1 MYKLRTNTAILIVH
15 QEECNILTILTMWY
29 SNNAIDNIEYC
40 IANRYMVPRDIL
52 YPIFLSIEKDGELKV
67 SITYKETGT
76 LHIIQSVTNT
86 IILPKQKPIITNGNR
101 QNNSTHV
108 LFILS
113 TILSNI

>member
-1 MYKLRTNTAILIVH
+1 MYKQRTNTAILTVH
-15 QEECNILTILTMWY
+15 QEDCNILTILTMWY

-40 IANRYMVPRDIL
+40 IANRYIVPRDIL

-76 LHIIQSVTNT
+76 LHITQSVTNT
-86 IILPKQKPIITNGNR
+86 ITLPKQKPIIINGNR
-101 QNNSTHV
+101 QNNSIQV